1 MDAPRRRRHPRREI
15 DSRRNEME
23 DVTSVVDAYFAMW
36 NEPDPAR
43 RDELIARAFAEDGRY
58 VDPIVDATGH
68 TGIAAMVAGAQAQFP
83 GHWFERVSRID
94 RHHDHVRF
102 AWELHTPDGEVAIT
116 GLDVAELAADGRL
129 RQVAG
134 FFEELA
140 AA

>member
-1 MDAPRRRRHPRREI
+1 
-15 DSRRNEME
+15 ME
-23 DVTSVVDAYFAMW
+23 DVTAVVDAYFAMW
-36 NEPDPAR
+36 NEPDPER
-43 RDELIARAFAEDGRY
+43 RAEHVARAFADDGRY
-58 VDPIVDATGH
+58 VDPILDAAGH
-68 TGIAAMVAGAQAQFP
+68 AGIAEMVASAQAQFP

-94 RHHDHVRF
+94 YHHDHVRF

-116 GLDVAELAADGRL
+116 GIDVAELAPGGRL